1 MALVP
6 IDWNPTTRH
15 LRQFA
20 LAGAACLLAI
30 AALGASRRGWS
41 PGTGCLA
48 ALAVGL
54 GLMGVLRPLWMRA
67 PYRVSLAVT
76 FPIGWVVSHLIL
88 AVIYYGVFT
97 AVALVFRLVRRDA
110 LQRRL
115 EPSAPTY
122 WQPKGQ
128 ADDLR
133 RYFRQY

>member
-1 MALVP
+1 MALVL
-6 IDWNPTTRH
+6 IDWNPTPRH

-20 LAGAACLLAI
+20 LAGAAFLLAI
-30 AALGASRRGWS
+30 AALGSSRRGWS
-41 PGTGCLA
+41 PGPGCLA
-48 ALAVGL
+48 ALGIGL
-54 GLMGVLRPLWMRA
+54 GLVGVLRPRWVRV
-67 PYRVSLAVT
+67 PYLVSMAVT

-97 AVALVFRLVRRDA
+97 TVALVFRLVRRDA

-128 ADDLR
+128 TDDLR